1 MFVPGRDVKAT
12 RRRSMW
18 QRSSATSYAIDQA
31 PEFADNRDGVECLQ
45 ERIQSMPSPFPGM
58 DPYLETTDW
67 FPDLRSSLIHH
78 VKARL
83 NRVLP
88 ESYYAQS
95 DYRYWFEYSRRY
107 IDPGIEDVR
116 SARKARQGR
125 YDRVVVAE
133 PQPAGPLIVSV
144 ETTVH
149 GPFKQA
155 FLEVRRW
162 RGKKVRLITAIE
174 ILSPYNKQIG
184 NPSRGQYVERQRQVL
199 REDAHLVEIDLL
211 RGGIDTAAVPRD
223 VVAAKAGPFDYSV
236 SIHRFDQPK
245 DFRVIPISMMQRLPE
260 IPIPLLP
267 GDPDVPV
274 DLQAAFD
281 QAYDIGP
288 FGREIEYEKDRIVP
302 RLDATQAAWAAKLIK
317 KRKRR
322 A

>member
-1 MFVPGRDVKAT
+1 
-12 RRRSMW
+12 
-18 QRSSATSYAIDQA
+18 
-31 PEFADNRDGVECLQ
+31 
-45 ERIQSMPSPFPGM
+45 MPSPFPGM